1 MTKHRSGRINE
12 EMRKELSIII
22 RTTIKDPRL
31 SAMVSVTQV
40 EVTKD
45 LRYAKVYVS
54 IFGSEEEK
62 SNTLAALKNSSG
74 FMRKEIGHSMNLR
87 YTPELIIEIDNSIE
101 HGMHMEKIFK
111 SIQVKKN
118 DNESDN

>member
-12 EMRKELSIII
+12 EMRKELSNII

-40 EVTKD
+40 EATKD

-62 SNTLAALKNSSG
+62 NSTLAALKNSAV

-101 HGMHMEKIFK
+101 HGMHMEAIFK
-111 SIQVKKN
+111 SIQAKKN
-118 DNESDN
+118 DNE